1 MDRPIE
7 QRVFYGPIAPADIA
21 SALVAEFDQGE
32 LEAQQVGSGER
43 AVVQIASRRHP
54 ASGGR
59 TALTVQ
65 LAAVEDGVM
74 VRMGRQDWLGVAAS
88 LGMTALMTLLKPISF
103 VSRVDDLAQDI
114 AAIGLTDRTWATIER
129 AAKTLGASHE
139 LSDRLR
145 RLTCAHCLTANPV
158 GGSACIACGAPLG
171 PAQPSACPNCGHL
184 LPAGEKTCLECGASV
199 A

>member
-7 QRVFYGPIAPADIA
+7 QRVFYGPITPADIA
-21 SALVAEFDQGE
+21 SALVAEFDQGD
-32 LEAQQVGSGER
+32 LEAQQVGSGEQV
-43 AVVQIASRRHP
+43 VVQIASRRNP
-54 ASGGR
+54 TSGGR

-65 LAAVEDGVM
+65 LAVVEDGVM

-88 LGMTALMTLLKPISF
+88 LGVTALMTLLKPISF

-114 AAIGLTDRTWATIER
+114 AAIGLVDRAWATIER
-129 AAKTLGASHE
+129 AATTLGASHV

-158 GGSACIACGAPLG
+158 GAPACIACGAPLG
-171 PAQPSACPNCGHL
+171 PAQPSACPRCGHL
-184 LPAGEKTCLECGASV
+184 LTAGLNRCPQCGESIA
-199 A
+199 

>member
-7 QRVFYGPIAPADIA
+7 QRVFYGPISPADIA
-21 SALVAEFDQGE
+21 SALVAEFDQGD

-43 AVVQIASRRHP
+43 LVVQIASRRHP
-54 ASGGR
+54 TSGGR

-65 LAAVEDGVM
+65 LATVEDGVM

-88 LGMTALMTLLKPISF
+88 LGVTALMTLLKPISF
-103 VSRVDDLAQDI
+103 VSRMDDLAQDI
-114 AAIGLTDRTWATIER
+114 AAIGLIDRTWATIDR
-129 AAKTLGASHE
+129 AAKTLGASHV

-158 GGSACIACGAPLG
+158 GAPACTACGAPLG
-171 PAQPSACPNCGHL
+171 PAQPSACPKCGHL
-184 LPAGEKTCLECGASV
+184 LTAGVNRCPQCGESIA
-199 A
+199 

>member
-43 AVVQIASRRHP
+43 VVVQIASRRHTT
-54 ASGGR
+54 SGGR

-65 LAAVEDGVM
+65 LAVVEDGVM

-103 VSRVDDLAQDI
+103 VSRMDDLAQDI
-114 AAIGLTDRTWATIER
+114 AAIGLIDRAWATIER
-129 AAKTLGASHE
+129 AAKTLGASHV

-158 GGSACIACGAPLG
+158 GAPACIACGAPLG
-171 PAQPSACPNCGHL
+171 PAQPSACPRCGHL
-184 LPAGEKTCLECGASV
+184 LTASLNRCPQCGESIA
-199 A
+199 

>member
-43 AVVQIASRRHP
+43 VVVQIASRRRTT
-54 ASGGR
+54 SGGR

-65 LAAVEDGVM
+65 LAVVEDGVM

-103 VSRVDDLAQDI
+103 VSRMDDLAQDI
-114 AAIGLTDRTWATIER
+114 AAIGLIDRAWATIER
-129 AAKTLGASHE
+129 AAKTLGASHV

-158 GGSACIACGAPLG
+158 GAPACIACGAPLG
-171 PAQPSACPNCGHL
+171 PAQPSACPRCGHL
-184 LPAGEKTCLECGASV
+184 LTAGLNRCPQCGESIA
-199 A
+199 

>member
-1 MDRPIE
+1 MERPIE
-7 QRVFYGPIAPADIA
+7 QRVFHGPIAPADIA
-21 SALVAEFDQGE
+21 GALVAEFDQGE
-32 LEAQQVGSGER
+32 LEAQRVGSGDQL
-43 AVVQIASRRHP
+43 VVQIASRRHP
-54 ASGGR
+54 SSGGR

-88 LGMTALMTLLKPISF
+88 LGITALMALLKPITF

-114 AAIGLTDRTWATIER
+114 ASIGLIDRAWATIER
-129 AAKTLGASHE
+129 AAQTHGASHE
-139 LSDRLR
+139 LSERLR

-158 GGSACIACGAPLG
+158 GAPACLACGAPLG
-171 PAQPSACPNCGHL
+171 PAQPSACPKCGHL
-184 LPAGEKTCLECGASV
+184 LLPGTNRCAECGWTV

>member
-1 MDRPIE
+1 MERPIE
-7 QRVFYGPIAPADIA
+7 QRVFHGPIAPADIA
-21 SALVAEFDQGE
+21 TALVAEFDQGE
-32 LEAQQVGSGER
+32 LEAQRVGSGDQL
-43 AVVQIASRRHP
+43 VVQIASRRHP
-54 ASGGR
+54 SSGGR

-88 LGMTALMTLLKPISF
+88 LGITALMALLKPITF

-114 AAIGLTDRTWATIER
+114 ASIGLIDRAWATIER
-129 AAKTLGASHE
+129 AAQTHGASHE

-158 GGSACIACGAPLG
+158 GAPACLACGAPLG
-171 PAQPSACPNCGHL
+171 PAQPSACPKCGHL
-184 LPAGEKTCLECGASV
+184 LPPGTNRCAECGWAV

>member
-21 SALVAEFDQGE
+21 GALVAEFDQGD

-43 AVVQIASRRHP
+43 VVVQIASRRNP
-54 ASGGR
+54 TSGGR

-88 LGMTALMTLLKPISF
+88 LGVTALMTLLKPISF

-114 AAIGLTDRTWATIER
+114 AAIGLVDRAWATIER
-129 AAKTLGASHE
+129 ATKTLGASHV

-158 GGSACIACGAPLG
+158 GAPACIACGAPLG
-171 PAQPSACPNCGHL
+171 PAQPSACPTCGHL
-184 LPAGEKTCLECGASV
+184 LTAGVNRCPQCGEPIA
-199 A
+199 